1 MVRRALYASGMLL
14 MVGAV
19 AVVTSASATVPVPE
33 ISGSTLSTGLAAL
46 AGGVLIV
53 RARWGR

>member
-1 MVRRALYASGMLL
+1 MVRRVLYASGLLL

-19 AVVTSASATVPVPE
+19 GVVTSASTPIQVPE
-33 ISGSTLSTGLAAL
+33 VSGSTLTTGLAAL
-46 AGGVLIV
+46 AGGLLIV